1 MKHFFPAAALVLLLA
16 APAAAQMG
24 SVTESI
30 GRYHSSEEKA
40 LAAYS
45 RGVSL
50 KRKAEQETDLAK
62 KAKLYGKAKEELSKA
77 VGYLPSYDSYLALG
91 QVYLALG
98 QRDAALNS
106 CVQAQSLKPSDQPAK
121 SCIEEARKP
130 PEKVDAQ
137 QATKDGGQQ

>member
-1 MKHFFPAAALVLLLA
+1 MKTIFIASALVLLSV
-16 APAAAQMG
+16 APAAPQMG

-30 GRYHSSEEKA
+30 GRYHSSDEKA

-45 RGVSL
+45 RGMNL

-62 KAKLYGKAKEELSKA
+62 KTKLYGKAKDELSKA
-77 VGYLPSYDSYLALG
+77 AGYIPSYDSFLALG

-121 SCIEEARKP
+121 SCVEEARKP
-130 PEKVDAQ
+130 PQKVDAQ
-137 QATKDGGQQ
+137 QATKDGGR